1 MEKII
6 KTFLYALVAIKLC
19 FSIAGAQSWDEVQ
32 DRADQENREILAEID
47 ELIVLINY
55 IGDIEYEGMIA
66 PDDIF
71 VSLNEQMENQDIT
84 LIYDRLEGGTPSLH
98 ISIEPYLLMS
108 NSIGNTEGYQ
118 ISFEIKERVHLQR
131 NEFAEAYA
139 TTYNFDKRIPY
150 VDDDWYEQQ
159 DFVDDINYRIDEAIE
174 RFYRD
179 YIMVN

>member
-1 MEKII
+1 ML
-6 KTFLYALVAIKLC
+6 KTLLYSIVVLMLC
-19 FSIAGAQSWDEVQ
+19 FSMASAQSWDDIQ
-32 DRADQENREILAEID
+32 NGADQENREILTGLN
-47 ELIVLINY
+47 ELTVFINY

-66 PDDIF
+66 TDDIF
-71 VSLNEQMENQDIT
+71 VSLNEQMENQDIK

-98 ISIEPYLLMS
+98 ISIEPYLLIS

-131 NEFAEAYA
+131 NDFAEAYA
-139 TTYNFDKRIPY
+139 ITYNFDKLIPY
-150 VDDDWYEQQ
+150 VDEDWYEQQ
-159 DFVDDINYRIDEAIE
+159 DFVDDINYHIDEAIE